1 MELYFLILW
10 TSIHT
15 EKQLRHV
22 KKINNRQE
30 MQHTTI
36 INYTYMAMNIFF
48 YICAT
53 SNINIS
59 SGYVIIFYT
68 MNQGYACFGAV

>member
-1 MELYFLILW
+1 
-10 TSIHT
+10 
-15 EKQLRHV
+15 
-22 KKINNRQE
+22 